1 MTFLFRPG
9 PYHPLSPQS
18 LTLSRLK
25 GKFGGIFK
33 LTFQHARNLGVFVT
47 IYKTLMYL
55 QQSSRGGREERLDSF
70 LAGLVGGCYIFGN
83 DSAVVQQV
91 LLPLARD

>member
-1 MTFLFRPG
+1 MT
-9 PYHPLSPQS
+9 
-18 LTLSRLK
+18 
-25 GKFGGIFK
+25 I
-33 LTFQHARNLGVFVT
+33 QHARNLGLFVT

-55 QQSSRGGREERLDSF
+55 QKSSRGGREDRMDSF

-91 LLPLARD
+91 LPQSLKHLLFYIARIFADK